1 MVMVPSMLVKNV
13 MMVILSTAMVA
24 LISVLLRNVVTVSS
38 ITKDLNNVMMETQ
51 LLMMVALIV
60 RKTAVMVLFKEV
72 KSATMETLS
81 AVTAALILA

>member
-1 MVMVPSMLVKNV
+1 MVPSMLVKNV

>member
-1 MVMVPSMLVKNV
+1 MVPSMLVKNV

-72 KSATMETLS
+72 KSATMETLP